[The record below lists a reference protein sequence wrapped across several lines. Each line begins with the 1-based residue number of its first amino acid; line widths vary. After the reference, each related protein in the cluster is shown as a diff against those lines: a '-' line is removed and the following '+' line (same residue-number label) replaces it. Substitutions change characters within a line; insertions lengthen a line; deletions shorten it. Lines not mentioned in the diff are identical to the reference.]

1 VGAPVKILD
10 IALEL
15 ISHAEPKSRLDIPV
29 TFTGLR
35 AGDKMAEEFLSRD
48 ESTEPTVDP
57 RLLRVKSREI
67 PAESF
72 ATQMEDLSRSVDERN
87 LTAMI
92 ETLCQIVPDYRPT
105 ELLSPSSLGSSV

>member
-1 VGAPVKILD
+1 
-10 IALEL
+10 
-15 ISHAEPKSRLDIPV
+15 
-29 TFTGLR
+29 
-35 AGDKMAEEFLSRD
+35 MAEEFLSRD